1 MENTKIWYEIT
12 KDRFEY
18 RLGSRTQ
25 VNLSEREIYDI
36 ATSPDRFEKVLERYE
51 SEAEARKA
59 FESYKAYASTRLERG
74 YIGWL
79 LTGEVYSL
87 EVNEYWVDED
97 GEEDFSQQLGC
108 DSWAEPYIGIK
119 DEEGEE

>member
-1 MENTKIWYEIT
+1 MENTKVWYEIT
-12 KDRFEY
+12 KDRFEH

-25 VNLSEREIYDI
+25 VNLSESEIYDI
-36 ATSPDRFEKVLERYE
+36 ATSPDRCEEVLERYE

-59 FESYKAYASTRLERG
+59 FEFYRTHASTRLERG

-87 EVNEYWVDED
+87 EINEYWVAED

-119 DEEGEE
+119 DEEDSE